1 VTRIRWAGVVT
12 IPLLAAG
19 CSDPTM
25 PMDPL
30 GTYTLTSVDG
40 APLPATV
47 LRDAPWREDVLSGS
61 ITLAAGGACSVRRSW
76 RVVNESTGQGVVHE
90 FTVPCTYVIQDE
102 ALIMT
107 FTDRPDEREPAT
119 IRGGAITQIV
129 NGAEWVFE
137 R

>member
-1 VTRIRWAGVVT
+1 VTRRGLSRALA
-12 IPLLAAG
+12 IPLILAG

-25 PMDPL
+25 PVDPL

-61 ITLAAGGACSVRRSW
+61 ITLAPRGVCSVSRAW
-76 RVVNESTGQGVVHE
+76 RVINESTGQGVVQE
-90 FTVPCTYVIQDE
+90 FTVTCTYLIQQE
-102 ALIMT
+102 ALVMT
-107 FTDRPDEREPAT
+107 FTDRPDDREPAT
-119 IRGGAITQIV
+119 IRRGAITQIV
-129 NGAEWVFE
+129 DGAEWVFE